1 LRGTFFAR
9 YGVMVLVVCLGS
21 VVLGLFLSY
30 AGVLL
35 YSSPLTT
42 AERLLEVTS
51 RLPFTVVAGVV
62 LGAAAEGVLVAFP
75 LAVVLGRLGAEG

>member
-1 LRGTFFAR
+1 
-9 YGVMVLVVCLGS
+9 MVLVVCLGS

-42 AERLLEVTS
+42 AERLL
-51 RLPFTVVAGVV
+51 
-62 LGAAAEGVLVAFP
+62 
-75 LAVVLGRLGAEG
+75 